1 MKLSIR
7 ANDMNDCAA
16 LRTYLAERDARA
28 FGRTVRHLAH
38 LALADVHYKSHVG
51 TLLLDVKCVASA
63 KEPRIRVTVLPGTKL
78 NQAIHAVVSDTGRGG
93 SEVLLALM
101 ILGWRTFANSKQ
113 AVAPEPIESTAS
125 PRTTDPPEVM
135 LPTTVAADDDRQVNY
150 NNLQLRSLIKGL

>member
-7 ANDMNDCAA
+7 ANDLNDCAA

-51 TLLLDVKCVASA
+51 ALLLDVKCVASA
-63 KEPRIRVTVLPGTKL
+63 KQPGIRLTVLPDTKL
-78 NQAIHAVVSDTGRGG
+78 DLAIRAVVSDTGRGG

-101 ILGWRTFANSKQ
+101 IVGWRPFANSKQ
-113 AVAPEPIESTAS
+113 SVAPQPMESTAS

-135 LPTTVAADDDRQVNY
+135 LPTNVAADGDRTVSY
-150 NNLQLRSLIKGL
+150 DNLQLRLLIKGL